1 MKATLKLSILFVDD
15 DPLDRTRFVETMAAA
30 NSPHDVFLAAT
41 VTEARALREFAACD
55 VVICRDR
62 LPDGVAFD
70 LLERDSS
77 RVAILI
83 VAPGNEAVAAEGA
96 SFGVRD
102 YVVRDEVRNR
112 LSELPWRIEF
122 LFRRELA
129 RQAHRFVQQA
139 IDALPDQVAI
149 LDDRAT
155 IIAVNAAWRRFS
167 EFGAG
172 AGTCCSVGDN
182 YLAVRGADVPGE
194 DAREAQA
201 IAACI
206 GQWMK
211 DQHGEFRSEL
221 CATTPEGRKWFQLRG
236 TRFHDAD
243 KLFLVLVL
251 EDISEVRA
259 AAEEVRHLNEN
270 LERRVM
276 ARTAQLD
283 AANRELRRE
292 IAERQRLEREVV
304 KVSESEQERLGQ
316 DLHDDLGQQLS
327 GIAMLSSVLEASLRA
342 EEHAKTEAAARLA
355 ALLREAVRATRD
367 LARGLFPVDL
377 QHGGLILTLTEL
389 AQRTEALCGVHC
401 EIRHK
406 RAFRYE
412 ETQAIHL
419 YRIAQEALN
428 NAIRHGH
435 AHNVIIECT
444 TLDGIPALIVTD
456 DGIGFKT
463 PKRKWSG
470 IGLHLYRYRARAIGA
485 HIKVARGENGG
496 CKVVCLLKRPASGR
510 TDGWRERS
518 SRKPDSRLVPD

>member
-1 MKATLKLSILFVDD
+1 MKATIKLSILFVDD
-15 DPLDRTRFVETMAAA
+15 DPLDRARFVEAMVAAD
-30 NSPHDVFLAAT
+30 SPHDVLLAET
-41 VTEARALREFAACD
+41 VAEARSLREFAACD

-102 YVVRDEVRNR
+102 YVVLDEARIR
-112 LSELPWRIEF
+112 LSELPSRIEF
-122 LFRRELA
+122 VFRRTLA
-129 RQAHRFVQQA
+129 RQAHRFIQQA

-149 LDDRAT
+149 LDDHAT

-167 EFGAG
+167 EFAAG
-172 AGTCCSVGDN
+172 AGTCCGIGDN
-182 YLAVRGADVPGE
+182 YLVVCGAAPGS
-194 DAREAQA
+194 DAHEAQVV
-201 IAACI
+201 AACI
-206 GQWMK
+206 GQLMK
-211 DQHGEFRSEL
+211 DQRGEFRSEL
-221 CATTPEGRKWFQLRG
+221 CAATPEGRKWFQLRG
-236 TRFHDAD
+236 TCFHDGD
-243 KLFLVLVL
+243 GLFLLLVF

-259 AAEEVRHLNEN
+259 VAEEVRHLNEN
-270 LERRVM
+270 LERMVM

-304 KVSESEQERLGQ
+304 KISESEQERLGQ

-342 EEHAKTEAAARLA
+342 EAHAKTEAAARLA

-377 QHGGLILTLTEL
+377 QHGGLVLTLTEL
-389 AQRTEALCGVHC
+389 AQRTEALSGVHC
-401 EIRHK
+401 EVLHK
-406 RAFRYE
+406 RAFCYE
-412 ETQAIHL
+412 ETAAIHL

-428 NAIRHGH
+428 NAIRHGQARH
-435 AHNVIIECT
+435 VMIECT
-444 TLDGIPALIVTD
+444 ISDGVPALIVTD
-456 DGIGFKT
+456 DGVGFKT
-463 PKRKWSG
+463 PKRKWAG

-485 HIKVARGENGG
+485 RIKVARGENGG
-496 CKVVCLLKRPASGR
+496 CKVVCLLKRPANGQ
-510 TDGWRERS
+510 TDGWRDRS
-518 SRKPDSRLVPD
+518 SCKLDSRLVPD